1 MVIIIH
7 QYSLIMQLP
16 LLVIILLENIDEFY
30 IQL

>member
-7 QYSLIMQLP
+7 QYSLIMQSP